1 MIRDQILIGAG
12 FVLIFVGFMLGYT
25 IAWWQRGRFAERT
38 VSDVSGPET
47 TIVLGDLEARVR
59 RSQA

>member
-1 MIRDQILIGAG
+1 MIRDQVLIGGGFVVFFAG
-12 FVLIFVGFMLGYT
+12 FMVGYT
-25 IAWWQRGRFAERT
+25 VAWWQRGRVAERAL
-38 VSDVSGPET
+38 VDLSGPET